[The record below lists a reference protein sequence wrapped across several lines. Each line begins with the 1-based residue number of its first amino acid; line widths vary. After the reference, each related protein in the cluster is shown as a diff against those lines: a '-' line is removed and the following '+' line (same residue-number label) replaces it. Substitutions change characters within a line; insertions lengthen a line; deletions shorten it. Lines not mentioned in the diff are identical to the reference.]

1 MGKRITFRMN
11 DEEWAAVKQKA
22 DLANITI
29 SEYCRRTI
37 LNEEIVIKQVS
48 REIKELENVRLYLVN
63 KAGNNLNQIAKFL
76 NAITLHKIPID
87 EKIIKKVMRD
97 FDDIKLIFRISAK

>member
-1 MGKRITFRMN
+1 MGRRITFRMS

-48 REIKELENVRLYLVN
+48 REIKELENARLYLVN

-97 FDDIKLIFRISAK
+97 FDEIKFIFGISAR

>member
-1 MGKRITFRMN
+1 MGKRIIFRMN

-48 REIKELENVRLYLVN
+48 QEIKEMEKAKLYLLN
-63 KAGNNLNQIAKFL
+63 KAGNNLNQLAKFL
-76 NAITLHKIPID
+76 NSITLHKIPID
-87 EKIIKKVMRD
+87 EKIIKKVMRE
-97 FDDIKLIFRISAK
+97 FKEIKFIFGVSGK

>member
-1 MGKRITFRMN
+1 MEKYLHFRIS
-11 DEEWAAVKQKA
+11 EEDYNKVRGRA

-48 REIKELENVRLYLVN
+48 REIKELENARLYLVN

-76 NAITLHKIPID
+76 NSILLNKLPID
-87 EKIIKKVMRD
+87 EKLMRKVMRD
-97 FDDIKLIFRISAK
+97 FDEIKFLFGVSGK

>member
-1 MGKRITFRMN
+1 MEKYLHFRIS
-11 DEEWAAVKQKA
+11 EEDWKLVKQKA

-37 LNEEIVIKQVS
+37 LNDEIVIKQVS
-48 REIKELENVRLYLVN
+48 REMKKMEKARLYLLN
-63 KAGNNLNQIAKFL
+63 KAGNNLNQIARFL

-97 FDDIKLIFRISAK
+97 FDEIKFIFRISAK

>member
-1 MGKRITFRMN
+1 MEKYLHFRIS
-11 DEEWAAVKQKA
+11 EEDWKLVKQKA

-37 LNEEIVIKQVS
+37 LNDEIVIKQVS
-48 REIKELENVRLYLVN
+48 REMKKMEKARLYLLN
-63 KAGNNLNQIAKFL
+63 QAGNNLNQIARFL

-97 FDDIKLIFRISAK
+97 FDEIKFIFRISAK